1 MARAPAAAGTTKGP
15 APLPATLHA
24 PDFIR
29 LEKTELQALLNKLR
43 SPLALNTYLLLL
55 TQMRYTD
62 GEFLGGYARLMELM
76 TPPAPERGRRR
87 DGPTYKQVRTAV
99 ADLIAVGLVTRGD
112 TNEEQGQLRLFMTP
126 RGAPKAKAL
135 KPAKQPKTAPK
146 TPPTKAPT
154 GFQSAAGAFA
164 RLEH

>member
-24 PDFIR
+24 PDFLR

-43 SPLALNTYLLLL
+43 SPLALHTYMLLL

-62 GEFLGGYARLMELM
+62 GEFLGGYARLIELM
-76 TPPAPERGRRR
+76 TPPAPERGKRMPAPSMW
-87 DGPTYKQVRTAV
+87 DVRKAV
-99 ADLIAVGLVTRGD
+99 ADLIALGLVTRGEK
-112 TNEEQGQLRLFMTP
+112 NEEQGQLRLFMAP
-126 RGAPKAKAL
+126 RGKPKAAPIR
-135 KPAKQPKTAPK
+135 PATAAKTTYKQAPVGAK
-146 TPPTKAPT
+146 NP
-154 GFQSAAGAFA
+154 AGAFA